1 MKIQNVLERF
11 FEVCLIMKACVITL
25 HNINNYGSVMQTYAT
40 QHLLES
46 LGLEVE
52 IIDYWRPNT
61 VPEVRAQNLLNSRTM
76 RKLKPIWGISP
87 ITEKAT
93 LSFLKSHFADKESVM
108 WKFLKKHVT
117 LSQKRYYSIDEL
129 KQEDFHAEIYITG
142 SDQVWN
148 SKWNGGI
155 DRVFFLEF
163 APEKAKR
170 IAFSSSI
177 GRTSFDEEEIAETK
191 ELLQKYNAISV
202 REQSAVDLLKT
213 IGIDATLVPDPT
225 LMLTAEEWKSIE
237 HYDYQFDRPYLLIYQ
252 LHGNNRMDGYA
263 AELAKRNSW
272 DIVRIGQS
280 RSDRKRIG
288 KCLLGISVEQF
299 LGLFSHAACVLTD
312 SFHATAFSLNF
323 GVNFVDVLPD
333 EFGTRIESIT
343 ALTGTQNRIL
353 RDYADYSIANNPI
366 DIEHV
371 KAVLDEQRKTGM
383 EFLKRS
389 IG

>member
-1 MKIQNVLERF
+1 
-11 FEVCLIMKACVITL
+11 MKACVITL

-40 QHLLES
+40 QCLLER

-61 VPEVRAQNLLNSRTM
+61 VPEVRAQNLLNSKTM
-76 RKLKPIWGISP
+76 KKLKPIWGISP
-87 ITEKAT
+87 ITEKIT
-93 LSFLKSHFADKESVM
+93 LSFLKKHFAEKESVM
-108 WKFLKKHVT
+108 WRFLKEHVT

-129 KQEDFHAEIYITG
+129 KQEDFQADIYITG

-148 SKWNGGI
+148 SKWNDGI
-155 DRVFFLEF
+155 DKVFFLDF
-163 APEKAKR
+163 APERAKR

-177 GRTSFDEEEIAETK
+177 GRTSFDEEEITETR
-191 ELLQKYNAISV
+191 ELLHKYNAISV

-213 IGIDATLVPDPT
+213 IDIDATLVPDPT
-225 LMLTAEEWKSIE
+225 LMLTAEEWKSVE
-237 HYDYQFDRPYLLIYQ
+237 HYNYQFEHPYLLIYQ
-252 LHGNNRMDGYA
+252 LHSNNRMDGYA
-263 AELAKRNSW
+263 TELARRHGW

-280 RSDRKRIG
+280 LSDMKRIG

-323 GVNFVDVLPD
+323 GVSFVDILPD

-353 RDYADYSIANNPI
+353 KNYSDFAIANDPI
-366 DIEHV
+366 DTEHV
-371 KAVLDEQRKTGM
+371 KSVLDEQRIKGM
-383 EFLKRS
+383 EFLRRS